1 MTRWGI
7 SVSNDLQ
14 AHNDVNST
22 ASGLGGAP
30 GTGRSVAII
39 GTRGYPS
46 YYGGFETAI
55 RKLAPFL
62 ADRGWDVTVYGRSG
76 STLDA
81 DPQRDPRVNTRV
93 TRGLETKSL
102 STLSYGLT
110 ASLDAV
116 RRKPD
121 VALVMNV
128 ANGYFLPL
136 LKARGIPTL
145 VNVDGIEWD
154 RAKWGRV
161 AKSVFHTGAKWT
173 ARHGDRLVYDSKE
186 IGRRW
191 KSEFGLEGEFI
202 PYGGDEP
209 SNLPVETGLTHRGY
223 ILVVAR
229 FVPENTVPEFV
240 EAAKSLSNRYPVV
253 IVGSSGYGGEIDAEV
268 AALARTNENV
278 RWLGHVSDD
287 DRLLSLWQHAGV
299 YFHGHS
305 VGGTNPALVQAM
317 AAGAPIVA
325 RDTVY
330 NREVLGDKAI
340 LTSPTSAA
348 IAETIAETMEQP
360 GLLEESSV
368 ENIRRARAYYSWDG
382 VNGQYERALLNLIPT
397 FARKPSK

>member
-1 MTRWGI
+1 MT
-7 SVSNDLQ
+7 NDLHTQ
-14 AHNDVNST
+14 SDMGRISSST
-22 ASGLGGAP
+22 GA
-30 GTGRSVAII
+30 GRSVAII

-46 YYGGFETAI
+46 YYGGFETAV

-62 ADRGWDVTVYGRSG
+62 ADRGWNVTVYGRTG
-76 STLDA
+76 STLDD
-81 DPQRDPRVNTRV
+81 DPQRHSRVVTRV

-102 STLSYGLT
+102 STLSYGLS

-128 ANGYFLPL
+128 ANGYFLPM
-136 LKARGIPTL
+136 LKARGIPSL

-154 RAKWGRV
+154 RAKWGRL
-161 AKSVFHTGAKWT
+161 AKTVFHTGAKWT

-191 KSEFGLEGEFI
+191 KSEFGRDGDFI

-209 SNLPVETGLTHRGY
+209 AELALEPGLTHRGY
-223 ILVVAR
+223 ILLVAR

-240 EAAKSLSNRYPVV
+240 EAAESLSKTYPVV
-253 IVGSSGYGGEIDAEV
+253 IVGSSGYGGEIDTRV
-268 AALARTNENV
+268 AALAERNPNV

-317 AAGAPIVA
+317 AAGAPVVA

-330 NREVLGDKAI
+330 NREVLGDNAI
-340 LTSPTSAA
+340 LTPPTASDISRVVTAA
-348 IAETIAETMEQP
+348 MENSE
-360 GLLEESSV
+360 LRLASSV
-368 ENIRRARAYYSWDG
+368 ENVVRARTHYSWHG
-382 VNGQYERALLNLIPT
+382 VNSRYEQALLDLIP
-397 FARKPSK
+397 APSRKSSR